1 MHGRASTIFLND
13 FNSLDFAIKHNT
25 DYRKAEV
32 VIRIEINV
40 ANMFARYISIAFLST
55 KPISSFSSP

>member
-13 FNSLDFAIKHNT
+13 FNSLDFAIKHNI
-25 DYRKAEV
+25 DYRKTEV

-40 ANMFARYISIAFLST
+40 ANMFADCISIAF
-55 KPISSFSSP
+55 

>member
-25 DYRKAEV
+25 DYRKTEV

-55 KPISSFSSP
+55 NR